1 MIKSKPRYQTV
12 FALSVFLLLLFG
24 SFFLLLDS
32 LLNNP
37 QFFILK
43 LILTPLVLV
52 IGLLILN
59 KLIAGVKIIE
69 AGNNQLSIFHPISR
83 KRIKLSVDDIRGW
96 QEEVVKTK
104 NGEFRETKILY
115 GKKHI
120 VKLSNKEN
128 TEYDKLIKYLSQKA
142 KKQQVKKK

>member
-1 MIKSKPRYQTV
+1 MIKSTPRYQTV
-12 FALSVFLLLLFG
+12 FALSIFLFMLFG

-37 QFFILK
+37 QYFIIK

-59 KLIAGVKIIE
+59 KLIASVKIIE
-69 AGNNQLSIFHPISR
+69 AGNSQLRVFHPISR
-83 KRIKLSVDDIRGW
+83 KRIKLPIKEIKGW

-115 GKKHI
+115 GKKNI
-120 VKLSNKEN
+120 IKLSNKEN
-128 TEYDKLIKYLSQKA
+128 TAYEKIVKYLSQKA
-142 KKQQVKKK
+142 AKQRVKTK